1 MPRARDARRVALP
14 TYPFERRRHWIE
26 QTPEAPA
33 IAPPAGPPASGA
45 TDLLA
50 ELRATTGSVLG
61 VPLDAV
67 DVQSGLAELGV
78 ESIVAPLL
86 AAELSVA
93 TGRAVA
99 PEDLYNFPTLAR
111 LAAALSH
118 RPAAEGAAV
127 AVPPPASAPAAEA
140 IAVVGMAGRFPG
152 APDLDAFWRL
162 IAEGRSAVAPL
173 PDTLWPGAGAAS
185 HVGGMLPDFDRFDPA
200 FFGISPREARLMDP
214 QQRVFL
220 EECWRALEDAG
231 LAAEGALEGRSVGV
245 FAGAQATDW
254 SVAAGAEGAS
264 HGTLGASLAIL
275 AARVAYALDFRGPA
289 LTVDT
294 ACSAGLA
301 AVHLAAQSLRM
312 GECEVALAGG
322 VSVSLY
328 APRGHAFFADA
339 GLLSARGACRPF
351 APDAD
356 GIVPADG
363 VGVVALK
370 RLADAL
376 RDGDT
381 VRGVILASALNQDGR
396 TNGITAPNGPAQA
409 ALIAGLYRQN
419 AIAPASIGLVEAHGT
434 GTRLGDPIEL
444 SALAEAFR
452 VAGSGEGGSA
462 TCAIG
467 SVKAN
472 IGHALPA
479 AGIAGLLKV
488 LLALEAAKLPPSPPH
503 AGGEGR
509 VSLPGTPF
517 FAPGRLLD
525 WPNSPAGERRR
536 AAVSAFGFGG
546 TNAHLVVE
554 EVPPTRRDEQPPAP
568 AGGWPILLSARDAA
582 AMARLAA
589 GLRDWLSRGGR
600 DARVQDIAFTLAT
613 NRRAFPVRAA
623 FLAHGT
629 AEVEAGLEAVAL
641 GEPAPKENGEGAG
654 LVARFLAGGA
664 AGWPAGMPRGR
675 RLRLPPY
682 PFARERFWPDAVAN
696 VAEVAPRGD
705 APPIAV
711 ASPPS
716 TALSE
721 LRSLVAEA
729 LMLEESRVPDHAG
742 FGTLGLDS
750 ILAAELARRVND
762 RLGTAL
768 RAIDFYDH
776 PTLADLAAAIE
787 GDGANRSAP
796 APSMAPPPRP
806 ELHVLRAVVRG
817 AVAEALYTE
826 PGTIADDAGFHDLGL
841 DSILAVE
848 LAKSISTLV
857 SAELRA
863 VEIYETGTVAALT
876 DLLVER
882 GAAAASTPAS
892 AEATR
897 MAPATAAPAEPS
909 PEPGQVAQTASAE
922 PIAIIGLAGRFPG
935 APDIEAFWDLLRA
948 GRDAVTEIP
957 PERWSM
963 DGFFDPRR
971 GAPGRSY
978 ARWGGFLD
986 GVDLFDPLFFRISPR
1001 EAELIDPQERLFLMC
1016 AHAAVEHA
1024 GWVPG
1029 ELGGGAVGVFA
1040 GVMYGEWALLAAEAS
1055 TRNDFVPAHAPYWS
1069 VPNRVSFTF
1078 GWRGPSVA
1086 LDTACSSSLTALHLA
1101 CEALRRGECAAA
1113 VAGGVNLS
1121 LHPRKYLGLSHARFA
1136 ASDGRCRSFG
1146 ADGDGYVPGEGVGA
1160 LVLKRLRDAL
1170 ADGDTVHAVVR
1181 GSAIRHG
1188 GHTSGFSVPSPGGQ
1202 AEAIRS
1208 ALDQAGVLPRTIG
1221 YVEAHGTGTALGDPI
1236 EIEGLKRAFGG
1247 EAAEVAVG
1255 SVKSNI
1261 GHLEA
1266 AAGVAAL
1273 TKVVLQ
1279 FRHGELAP
1287 SLHAERQNVEL
1298 DIDGSGFAV
1307 ARGPARP
1314 WPVRR
1319 DEGGAC
1325 AAAARGREF
1334 LRRRWRERA
1343 RGAGRGPAGHAAGR
1357 SAGGA
1362 SARCAF
1368 GAFGRAARAPSHRN
1382 RADRAGPGRFLRWLG
1397 PGRPR
1402 SHPSGRSRGVARA
1415 RRVRGRRPR
1424 RAARRPGCARGR
1436 AQHAWPPSRARGA
1449 EYRGWPQGNAGGAV
1463 RRPWR
1468 RRVG

>member
-1 MPRARDARRVALP
+1 
-14 TYPFERRRHWIE
+14 
-26 QTPEAPA
+26 
-33 IAPPAGPPASGA
+33 
-45 TDLLA
+45 
-50 ELRATTGSVLG
+50 
-61 VPLDAV
+61 
-67 DVQSGLAELGV
+67 
-78 ESIVAPLL
+78 
-86 AAELSVA
+86 
-93 TGRAVA
+93 
-99 PEDLYNFPTLAR
+99 
-111 LAAALSH
+111 
-118 RPAAEGAAV
+118 
-127 AVPPPASAPAAEA
+127 
-140 IAVVGMAGRFPG
+140 
-152 APDLDAFWRL
+152 
-162 IAEGRSAVAPL
+162 
-173 PDTLWPGAGAAS
+173 
-185 HVGGMLPDFDRFDPA
+185 
-200 FFGISPREARLMDP
+200 
-214 QQRVFL
+214 
-220 EECWRALEDAG
+220 
-231 LAAEGALEGRSVGV
+231 
-245 FAGAQATDW
+245 
-254 SVAAGAEGAS
+254 
-264 HGTLGASLAIL
+264 
-275 AARVAYALDFRGPA
+275 
-289 LTVDT
+289 
-294 ACSAGLA
+294 
-301 AVHLAAQSLRM
+301 
-312 GECEVALAGG
+312 
-322 VSVSLY
+322 
-328 APRGHAFFADA
+328 
-339 GLLSARGACRPF
+339 
-351 APDAD
+351 
-356 GIVPADG
+356 
-363 VGVVALK
+363 
-370 RLADAL
+370 
-376 RDGDT
+376 
-381 VRGVILASALNQDGR
+381 
-396 TNGITAPNGPAQA
+396 
-409 ALIAGLYRQN
+409 
-419 AIAPASIGLVEAHGT
+419 
-434 GTRLGDPIEL
+434 
-444 SALAEAFR
+444 
-452 VAGSGEGGSA
+452 
-462 TCAIG
+462 
-467 SVKAN
+467 
-472 IGHALPA
+472 
-479 AGIAGLLKV
+479 
-488 LLALEAAKLPPSPPH
+488 
-503 AGGEGR
+503 
-509 VSLPGTPF
+509 
-517 FAPGRLLD
+517 
-525 WPNSPAGERRR
+525 
-536 AAVSAFGFGG
+536 
-546 TNAHLVVE
+546 
-554 EVPPTRRDEQPPAP
+554 
-568 AGGWPILLSARDAA
+568 
-582 AMARLAA
+582 
-589 GLRDWLSRGGR
+589 
-600 DARVQDIAFTLAT
+600 
-613 NRRAFPVRAA
+613 
-623 FLAHGT
+623 
-629 AEVEAGLEAVAL
+629 
-641 GEPAPKENGEGAG
+641 
-654 LVARFLAGGA
+654 
-664 AGWPAGMPRGR
+664 
-675 RLRLPPY
+675 
-682 PFARERFWPDAVAN
+682 
-696 VAEVAPRGD
+696 
-705 APPIAV
+705 
-711 ASPPS
+711 
-716 TALSE
+716 
-721 LRSLVAEA
+721 
-729 LMLEESRVPDHAG
+729 MLEESRVPDHAG

-897 MAPATAAPAEPS
+897 MAPATAAPAEPP

-1357 SAGGA
+1357 SAAGA

-1368 GAFGRAARAPSHRN
+1368 GAFGRTARAPSHRN

-1449 EYRGWPQGNAGGAV
+1449 ECRGWPQGNAGGAV

-1468 RRVG
+1468 RRVGWRGPGLGGRCRTFAGPRCGRCATRAASADTAGAWSLLATRTDDQSRRRRSRCLRHAAVARRRSGAGGAPHRRPAPGACGGDAARHSRSRAAPPRRRGRPFAPLARGVRRRPAGRGGGRLRDPGVRRERHGPALHPRRRRWRGGRNRPSAPGAWRAAARRGRCRRGARQGDRIVAGRTVRRTGRGRRRVRSRVSPDRRRLGEQWRSTGAPRPERAAGRASRRGFPRRRAGRARSHRACALRARRGLVRRTARAGCFRARPPPRPRPHDHRGCRGRGQGWYGARQPDGSRAPACGAPRSGHGNAAGVGRRRADDGSRATLATGASDTAAGAGAGGRGCHARRDR